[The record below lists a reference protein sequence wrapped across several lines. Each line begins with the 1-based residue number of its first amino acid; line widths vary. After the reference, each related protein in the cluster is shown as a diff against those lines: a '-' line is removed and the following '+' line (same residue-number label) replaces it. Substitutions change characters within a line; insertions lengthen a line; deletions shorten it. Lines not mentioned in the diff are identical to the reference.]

1 MSPRLRTVS
10 PIDGRCYVERELAAP
25 AAINAALD
33 AAQRAQ
39 AEWQRVSLASRV
51 ELLQRAVQAFV
62 ANRAA
67 IAEEITWQMGRPL
80 RHSPSEIRGFE
91 ERTLHARCSRDSD
104 SPRRSTKVHA
114 RCRHRRRRP
123 RLALA
128 ALVVGC
134 FASAAFAGQ
143 SYTQSDTTMSDRT
156 ITLNGHDLTIEQI
169 VDVARHGA
177 KVQLSADARQRQADN
192 YGLLLE
198 AAAEGVPIYWFN
210 RGTADNRERVLFSG
224 DALSADN
231 QPRILKWQAERF
243 RRGALWGFGP
253 EIMDEEIVRAMM
265 VVRANA
271 MTWNAPS
278 PQLSRMLLD
287 LLNKGIAPVVPSRGT
302 VGEGDLAQLASVGAT
317 MVGAGEAY
325 YQGVRIPAAK
335 ALELAGLTPLQP
347 FAADD
352 NALLSS
358 NAYATGQAALV
369 VYDARHALEW
379 ADLIYA
385 MDLNGMN
392 SSVTPLSAVVQ
403 LDRPGRWLNWDAARV
418 LDMIKGSYLFNDD
431 PKRIIQ
437 DPESLRAS
445 SVRQAAA
452 WEEWAALR
460 EAVLFQANSSDHN
473 PAVRVGLGPKD
484 SWELGTPQMLKYF
497 VKGGPHSHG
506 QHGFVVSNA
515 NWDPYPMANKLENFV
530 IALGNMDVAITLR
543 IERFRNPF
551 FTVVGV
557 SEVLPRWQRRDSGYL
572 PTDLQQEIQGLT
584 NPVAPFGNA
593 LESTVEDLEAQT
605 RLKAQRARQAVSVTF
620 DLLALDLLEASLW
633 LDVRKTQEPGR
644 SFGSAVTSAWL
655 ALRQQVPLENE
666 SASAATESRET
677 TAAAFV
683 RSTPAATFYRGT
695 SPPGV
700 R

>member
-1 MSPRLRTVS
+1 
-10 PIDGRCYVERELAAP
+10 
-25 AAINAALD
+25 
-33 AAQRAQ
+33 
-39 AEWQRVSLASRV
+39 
-51 ELLQRAVQAFV
+51 
-62 ANRAA
+62 
-67 IAEEITWQMGRPL
+67 
-80 RHSPSEIRGFE
+80 
-91 ERTLHARCSRDSD
+91 
-104 SPRRSTKVHA
+104 VHA
-114 RCRHRRRRP
+114 RSGHRRHRP
-123 RLALA
+123 PLAIATLVAGCCAGGALA
-128 ALVVGC
+128 
-134 FASAAFAGQ
+134 GQ
-143 SYTQSDTTMSDRT
+143 GYTPSDTTLSERT
-156 ITLNGHDLTIEQI
+156 ITLSGRDLTIEQI

-177 KVQLSADARQRQADN
+177 KVQLSTEARQRQADN

-198 AAAEGVPIYWFN
+198 AAAEGVSIYWFN
-210 RGTADNRERVLFSG
+210 RGTADNREKVLFSG

-231 QPRILKWQAERF
+231 QPKILRWQAERF
-243 RRGALWGFGP
+243 RRGAQSGFGP
-253 EIMDEEIVRAMM
+253 EVMDEAIVRAMM
-265 VVRANA
+265 AVRANA

-278 PQLSRMLLD
+278 PQLSQMLLD
-287 LLNKGIAPVVPSRGT
+287 LLNKRITPVVRSRGT
-302 VGEGDLAQLASVGAT
+302 VGEGDLAQLANVGAT
-317 MVGAGEAY
+317 MVGAGEAW
-325 YQGVRIPAAK
+325 YQGVRLPAAK
-335 ALELAGLTPLQP
+335 ALAQAGLTPLQP

-369 VYDARHALEW
+369 VHDARLALEW
-379 ADLIYA
+379 ADLVYA

-403 LDRPGRWLNWDAARV
+403 LDRPGRWLNWDASRV
-418 LDMIKGSYLFNDD
+418 LDMIKGSYIFDGD

-445 SVRQAAA
+445 SIRQAAA

-473 PAVRVGLGPKD
+473 PAVRVGLGPED
-484 SWELGTPQMLKYF
+484 SWELATPQMLKYF
-497 VKGGPHSHG
+497 IKGGPHSHG

-551 FTVVGV
+551 FTVVAV

-572 PTDLQQEIQGLT
+572 PTDLQQEIQGLM

-593 LESTVEDLEAQT
+593 LESTVEDLQAQT
-605 RLKAQRARQAVSVTF
+605 RLKVQRARQAVSVTM
-620 DLLALDLLEASLW
+620 DLLGLDLLEASLW
-633 LDVRKTQEPGR
+633 LDVRKTQDAAR
-644 SFGSAVTSAWL
+644 SFGPAVTAAWL
-655 ALRQQVPLENE
+655 ALRKQVPLDTE
-666 SASAATESRET
+666 STSPATESRET
-677 TAAAFV
+677 VAAAFV

-695 SPPGV
+695 SPPEV